1 MREKSMQEQYRRIS
15 HLLMCIGRRRRQIG
29 EHAMAE
35 LEIQPSQHFALVR
48 LKHAG
53 RMDSQARLAEMLQV
67 SPASVART
75 LKSLD
80 RDGYIARSGGMDGRC
95 NEIAI
100 TEKGENM
107 LCQSLELFRDLDA
120 RSYAGFSEEEL
131 SMLNGLLD
139 KLLSNLNRIKNEN
152 EGEMH
157 S

>member
-1 MREKSMQEQYRRIS
+1 MQEQYRRVNQ
-15 HLLMCIGRRRRQIG
+15 LLMCIDRRRRQIG

-35 LEIQPSQHFALVR
+35 LEIQPSQHFALVG

-53 RMDSQARLAEMLQV
+53 KMGSQARLAEMMQV

-80 RDGYIARSGGMDGRC
+80 KDGYIARSGGADGRC

-100 TEKGENM
+100 TEKGEGV
-107 LCQSLELFRDLDA
+107 LGQSLELFRDLDA
-120 RSYAGFSEEEL
+120 RSYAGFSEAEL
-131 SMLNGLLD
+131 YTLNGLLD